1 MRISPGV
8 THQSELFDIAVYK
21 VDDEQQWRIPL
32 LQSLLMIRD
41 DQWEIRFN
49 DGDDQISVEDDDIEE
64 MIHDVC
70 TN

>member
-1 MRISPGV
+1 
-8 THQSELFDIAVYK
+8 
-21 VDDEQQWRIPL
+21 
-32 LQSLLMIRD
+32 MIRD

-49 DGDDQISVEDDDIEE
+49 DEGDDQISVEDDDIEE